1 MGQPMPGN
9 AGVPVSEYIGSS
21 SAPVPINRI
30 IKNHRIILRNT
41 MMTQNILCLFD
52 AHKGGSQI
60 FSDIV
65 ESKIRPYHS
74 NRTGNQT
81 AIKIFVGSDI
91 DDHQTFIL
99 QVRF

>member
-1 MGQPMPGN
+1 MTQNIQHP
-9 AGVPVSEYIGSS
+9 EYIGSS
-21 SAPVPINRI
+21 GATVPVNRV
-30 IKNHRIILRNT
+30 IKHHRIILRNT
-41 MMTQNILCLFD
+41 MAPQNILGLFD

-81 AIKIFVGSDI
+81 AIKIFVGSNI
-91 DDHQTFIL
+91 DDHQIFIL